1 MKWPKLREL
10 GEALRSLF
18 SAPYTT
24 KFPKKP
30 TIPPPRFRGIILFD
44 EESCIGCG
52 ACVEVCPAKAR
63 TLEDDL
69 EAGIRHV
76 VYLKDMCIYCGQ
88 CVEYCATKKSIF
100 HTVDYDLSFVDKTKY
115 RDEIEKE
122 LVFCENCG
130 AVITTKAQLEWI
142 ALRVGELAY
151 SNPTLVLARQ
161 QELNT
166 VEMDPQPN
174 GSHPYRSDH
183 QRLLCPNCRRK
194 VILNEI
200 WGY

>member
-24 KFPKKP
+24 KFPKKASL
-30 TIPPPRFRGIILFD
+30 PPPRFRGIILFD
-44 EESCIGCG
+44 EEQCIGCG

-63 TLEDDL
+63 ELVDDL
-69 EAGIRHV
+69 EKGIRHV

-88 CVEYCATKKSIF
+88 CVAYCTTKEGIH
-100 HTVDYDLSFVDKTKY
+100 HTVEYDLTYLDKDQY

-122 LVFCENCG
+122 LVFCERCG
-130 AVITTKAQLEWI
+130 AVITTREHLNWI
-142 ALRVGELAY
+142 ARRVGELAY
-151 SNPTLVLARQ
+151 ANPTLVLSRQ
-161 QELNT
+161 SSLDT
-166 VEMDPQPN
+166 LEMGAERGDAE
-174 GSHPYRSDH
+174 PYRSDH
-183 QRLLCPNCRRK
+183 QRLLCPACRRE
-194 VILNEI
+194 VILHEI